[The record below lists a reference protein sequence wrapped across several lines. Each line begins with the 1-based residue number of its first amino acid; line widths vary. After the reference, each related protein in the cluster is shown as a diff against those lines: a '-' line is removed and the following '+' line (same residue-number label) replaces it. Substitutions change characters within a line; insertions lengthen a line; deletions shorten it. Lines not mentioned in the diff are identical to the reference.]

1 MEIIDQIRAVAW
13 YKALE
18 KQAGVKSPYELSN
31 RVDDLRTAQQPDINF
46 ETKAFA
52 PYANGKRVPSDIT
65 LDLVEKVLPNSKSV
79 FTIGPHCESGPAP
92 LWLALGGS
100 KQAVQSMLVW
110 FDKDYGM
117 LQASGAPMEDL
128 VQHFTKR
135 WMSEKYVIENMS
147 EANQD
152 PSMHMVAYA
161 YRERKFLINM
171 PELVALIALWR
182 LSMISNS
189 YYPYMDYFMRGFMQ
203 QAIPDL
209 LKPYGIDESF
219 PGYCALFTDNHI
231 KNLKRLEQG
240 NLGDKDRS

>member
-65 LDLVEKVLPNSKSV
+65 LNMVEKVLPNSKSV
-79 FTIGPHCESGPAP
+79 FTIGPNFESGPAP
-92 LWLALGGS
+92 LWIAIAGS
-100 KQAVQSMLVW
+100 KQAMRSALVW
-110 FDKDYGM
+110 FDKEYGM
-117 LQASGAPMEDL
+117 LQASGGSMQDL
-128 VQHFTKR
+128 AQHLTRR
-135 WMSEKYVIENMS
+135 WMPEKYVFDNML
-147 EANQD
+147 EAYQD
-152 PSMHMVAYA
+152 PSKHMVAYA
-161 YRERKFLINM
+161 YREGKFQINM
-171 PELVALIALWR
+171 AELTALIALWR

-189 YYPYMDYFMRGFMQ
+189 YYPYMDYFMRGFME

-209 LKPYGIDESF
+209 LKPHGINENF
-219 PGYCALFTDNHI
+219 LAYCALFTDNHI